1 MAEFEHIPVLL
12 NEVIDGL
19 NIHPDGIYMDGT
31 VGGGGHSFEIASRLS
46 AEGRLFC
53 FDKDPEA
60 IEAAGQRLSPFPNVK
75 IIRSDFRD
83 AGMALEDWK
92 GKVNGALLDLGV
104 SSHQLDVAERG
115 FSYAKE
121 GKLDMRMSDSGMTAA
136 DAVNTLSFEELC
148 RILRDYGD
156 ENFAP
161 QIANRIIKRREV
173 QPFEMTTDLSDVVV
187 SAFPPAVRRKEKH
200 PAKKTFQALRIY
212 VNDEMGAL
220 EEGLDAIF
228 DLLAPG
234 GRFCVITFHSIEDR
248 LVKQYF
254 AKLQQGCTCPPEFP
268 VCVCGNKEKAKAV
281 TRKPIIAGETE
292 METNRRARSAKLRI
306 IEKL

>member
-121 GKLDMRMSDSGMTAA
+121 GELDMRMSDSGMTAA
-136 DAVNTLSFEELC
+136 DAVNTLPFEELC

-173 QPFEMTTDLSDVVV
+173 QPFETTTDLSDVVV

-220 EEGLDAIF
+220 EEGLGAIF

-281 TRKPIIAGETE
+281 TRKPIIAGEAE

>member
-19 NIHPDGIYMDGT
+19 NIHPDGVYMDGT

-83 AGMALEDWK
+83 GGMALEDWK

-121 GKLDMRMSDSGMTAA
+121 GELDMRMSDSGMTAA

-173 QPFEMTTDLSDVVV
+173 QPFETTTDLSDVVV

-220 EEGLDAIF
+220 EEGLGAIF

>member
-46 AEGRLFC
+46 AKGRLFC

-121 GKLDMRMSDSGMTAA
+121 GELDMRMSDSGMTAA

-173 QPFEMTTDLSDVVV
+173 QPFETTTDLSDVVV

-220 EEGLDAIF
+220 EEGLGAIF

-292 METNRRARSAKLRI
+292 MATNRRARSAKLRI

>member
-19 NIHPDGIYMDGT
+19 NIHPDGVYMDGT

-121 GKLDMRMSDSGMTAA
+121 GELDMRMSDSGMTAA
-136 DAVNTLSFEELC
+136 DAVNTRSFEELC

-161 QIANRIIKRREV
+161 QIANRIIKRREM
-173 QPFEMTTDLSDVVV
+173 QPFETTTDLSDVVV

-220 EEGLDAIF
+220 EEGLGAIF
-228 DLLAPG
+228 DLLASG

-292 METNRRARSAKLRI
+292 MEANRRARSANLRI

>member
-1 MAEFEHIPVLL
+1 
-12 NEVIDGL
+12 
-19 NIHPDGIYMDGT
+19 
-31 VGGGGHSFEIASRLS
+31 
-46 AEGRLFC
+46 
-53 FDKDPEA
+53 
-60 IEAAGQRLSPFPNVK
+60 
-75 IIRSDFRD
+75 
-83 AGMALEDWK
+83 
-92 GKVNGALLDLGV
+92 
-104 SSHQLDVAERG
+104 
-115 FSYAKE
+115 
-121 GKLDMRMSDSGMTAA
+121 MTAA

-173 QPFEMTTDLSDVVV
+173 QPFETTTDLSDVVV

-220 EEGLDAIF
+220 EEGLGAIF

>member
-121 GKLDMRMSDSGMTAA
+121 GELDMRMSDSGMTAA

-173 QPFEMTTDLSDVVV
+173 QPFETTTDLSDVVV

-220 EEGLDAIF
+220 EEGLGAIF

-292 METNRRARSAKLRI
+292 MATNRRARSAKLRI

>member
-19 NIHPDGIYMDGT
+19 NIHPDGVYMDGT

-121 GKLDMRMSDSGMTAA
+121 GELDMRMSDSGMTAA

-161 QIANRIIKRREV
+161 QIANRIIKRREM
-173 QPFEMTTDLSDVVV
+173 QPFETTTDLSDVVV

-220 EEGLDAIF
+220 EEGLGAIF
-228 DLLAPG
+228 DLLASG

-292 METNRRARSAKLRI
+292 MEANRRARSANLRI

>member
-173 QPFEMTTDLSDVVV
+173 QPFETTTDLSDVVV

-220 EEGLDAIF
+220 EEGLGAIF

>member
-173 QPFEMTTDLSDVVV
+173 QPFETTTDLSDVVV

>member
-121 GKLDMRMSDSGMTAA
+121 GELDMRMSDSGMTAA

-173 QPFEMTTDLSDVVV
+173 QPFETTTDLSDVVV

-220 EEGLDAIF
+220 EEGLGAIF

-281 TRKPIIAGETE
+281 TRKPIIAGEAE

>member
-19 NIHPDGIYMDGT
+19 NIHPDGVYMDGT

-121 GKLDMRMSDSGMTAA
+121 GELDMRMSDSGMTAA

-173 QPFEMTTDLSDVVV
+173 QPFETTTDLSDVVV

-220 EEGLDAIF
+220 EEGLGAIF

>member
-60 IEAAGQRLSPFPNVK
+60 IEAAGQRLSSFPNVK

-121 GKLDMRMSDSGMTAA
+121 GELDMRMSDSGMTAA

-173 QPFEMTTDLSDVVV
+173 QPFETTTDLSDVVV

-220 EEGLDAIF
+220 EEGLGAIF

>member
-60 IEAAGQRLSPFPNVK
+60 IEAAGQRLGSFPNVK

-121 GKLDMRMSDSGMTAA
+121 GELDMRMSDSGMTAA

-173 QPFEMTTDLSDVVV
+173 QPFETTTDLSDVVV

-220 EEGLDAIF
+220 EEGLGAIF